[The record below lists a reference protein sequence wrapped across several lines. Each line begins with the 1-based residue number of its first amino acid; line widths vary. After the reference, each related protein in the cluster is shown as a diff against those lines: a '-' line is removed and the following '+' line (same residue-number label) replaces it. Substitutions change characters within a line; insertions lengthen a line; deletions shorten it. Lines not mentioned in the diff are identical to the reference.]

1 MIDYYTRRTGDAPHA
16 RDWLLAI
23 VLVLATVALLTWMDT
38 RTASYRR
45 VAATCALRP
54 RRRPQQ
60 SAPQSAPQRAA
71 PPAVCGDGG
80 DRNEAHQIVLGAR
93 LASRNR

>member
-38 RTASYRR
+38 RTAGAAPAQRTVCQLSQGSRYVC
-45 VAATCALRP
+45 VATKTTTAAE
-54 RRRPQQ
+54 
-60 SAPQSAPQRAA
+60 RAA
-71 PPAVCGDGG
+71 KRAAEG
-80 DRNEAHQIVLGAR
+80 RT
-93 LASRNR
+93 ASRVRRWGR